1 MTEQELID
9 YFTDKDLPESL
20 RINRAVTQHDV
31 RAAVDRNIETMLDNP
46 TTNGAKHRLTQIKN
60 ALETPYDGPVAIFT

>member
-9 YFTDKDLPESL
+9 YFTNKDLPESL

-46 TTNGAKHRLTQIKN
+46 ATNGAKHRLTQIKN
-60 ALETPYDGPVAIFT
+60 ALETPYDGLTAIFT